1 MNMSESR
8 MIVTAC
14 DQRFLW
20 GAFIFI
26 GSLRYHG
33 VKLPVHVVTFDVTE
47 ADRRLLEGLEN
58 VKTFPADTS
67 NPRNIACQ
75 KATAILTS
83 DAEHIAWID
92 SDCLCTGDITPL
104 IEAPDRSIQIRMR
117 PAAEIAYL
125 FRRRYAAGEPRGP
138 LPKVVLDTWRKDVGE
153 RAEPRINTS
162 CNAFSFVIHRQ
173 HLDFVRKWE
182 RQIEQVIPP
191 QDFGIVNDRSISYF
205 LLDEAVMS
213 SLLAF
218 ANDAPAV
225 SPFRLA
231 NDPAGQVIHFGGMP
245 KPWTQWMTRNI
256 EYFDAVVTVVEWLQ
270 QQGIQTPPVP
280 WNLKRENRGRA
291 VRAARLFEVKRRLL
305 HLLWDTA
312 KRIRRWCLPRKNV

>member
-1 MNMSESR
+1 MNENR

-14 DQRFLW
+14 DRNFLW

-33 VKLPVHVVTFDVTE
+33 VKLPVHVVTFGLTE
-47 ADRRLLEGLEN
+47 PESRLLEGLEN

-92 SDCLCTGDITPL
+92 SDCLCTGDITSL
-104 IEAPDRSIQIRMR
+104 VEAPGGTIQIRMR
-117 PAAEIAYL
+117 PPEEIAYL
-125 FRRRYAAGEPRGP
+125 FRLRYAAGEPRGP
-138 LPKVVLDTWRKDVGE
+138 LPRVVLDTWRKDVGE

-162 CNAFSFVIHRQ
+162 CNAFAFVIHRQ

-182 RQIEQVIPP
+182 RQIEKVIPP
-191 QDFGIVNDRSISYF
+191 QDFGIVNDRSIAYF

-218 ANDAPAV
+218 ADTAPEV

-231 NDPAGQVIHFGGMP
+231 GDSARQIIHFGGMP
-245 KPWTQWMTRNI
+245 KPWTQWMTRNL
-256 EYFDAVVTVVEWLQ
+256 EYFDAVVTVVEWLRD
-270 QQGIQTPPVP
+270 QGVQTPPVP
-280 WNLKRENRGRA
+280 WNLKRENRARA
-291 VRAARLFEVKRRLL
+291 VRAARIFEVKRRLRN
-305 HLLWDTA
+305 LLRDTA
-312 KRIRRWCLPRKNV
+312 KRLLRRN